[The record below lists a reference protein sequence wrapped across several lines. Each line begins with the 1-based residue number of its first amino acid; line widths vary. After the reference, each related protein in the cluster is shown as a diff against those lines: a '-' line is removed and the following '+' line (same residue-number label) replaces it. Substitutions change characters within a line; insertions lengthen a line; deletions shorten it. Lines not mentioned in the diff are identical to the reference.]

1 MALDFKKTQKE
12 LYNPKTT
19 PSIVDVPQMTF
30 IKVDGQGDPNTSA
43 EYSSAVELLY
53 SLSYNI
59 KMNNKKILDYVV
71 LPLEG
76 FWDWDESKDKT
87 KFKWTALIRQPDFVN
102 AQIFEKSKEEVKKKK
117 DYLDVNRATLI
128 TIEEGLCVQA
138 MHIGSYDDEE
148 RTIKSLHSFAEENGY
163 AIDIGENRRHHEIYL

>member
-87 KFKWTALIRQPDFVN
+87 KFKWTALIR
-102 AQIFEKSKEEVKKKK
+102 
-117 DYLDVNRATLI
+117 
-128 TIEEGLCVQA
+128 
-138 MHIGSYDDEE
+138 
-148 RTIKSLHSFAEENGY
+148 
-163 AIDIGENRRHHEIYL
+163 